1 MSMGANRFVGL
12 ITMAMARV
20 VVWITPTHRK
30 EWARA
35 MLNELAYIES
45 SGAAMRWAIGS
56 VLFAVR
62 ERTIYQ
68 LEKTFMNHRIF
79 KTALVLVA
87 VAVSGV
93 AGIYAMQ
100 KPYQQER
107 IKIDLRR
114 MLVAKQA

>member
-1 MSMGANRFVGL
+1 MSTDANGFVGL
-12 ITMAMARV
+12 GALVRLVI
-20 VVWITPTHRK
+20 WITPSHRK

-45 SGAAMRWAIGS
+45 SRAAVRWVIGS
-56 VLFAVR
+56 MLLAVR
-62 ERTIYQ
+62 ERAIYQ
-68 LEKTFMNHRIF
+68 LEKVFMNYRVF

-93 AGIYAMQ
+93 AGVYAIQ

-107 IKIDLRR
+107 IKIELRR
-114 MLVAKQA
+114 MLVARQA